1 MLKKIFRKLHIIQ
14 NIYIKHKFFIKKKSY
29 AMDNEDT
36 AVLSYFKDKKN
47 GFYVDV
53 GCYHPIHRNNTY
65 LLHKQ
70 DWNGVNIDTSEFSID
85 LFNHMRPKDLN
96 YNCAI
101 SNKNEIIKLFYQKE
115 LSQLSTTEIDQA
127 KTVFQGNIKEK
138 KIQAF
143 TLDEVLNKGK
153 FKNNK
158 IDFLDIDVEG
168 ADLKVLKGLSF
179 DRFKPELICVEIHE
193 KEIELS
199 KIYKFLVDKKYE
211 LIWSGVFSYIF
222 KRLQN

>member
-1 MLKKIFRKLHIIQ
+1 MLKKIFRKVHIIH

-65 LLHKQ
+65 VLHKKN
-70 DWNGVNIDTSEFSID
+70 WNGINIDTSQFSIE
-85 LFNHMRPKDLN
+85 LFDYLRPDDLN

-101 SNKNEIIKLFYQKE
+101 SNKNEFIKLFFQKE
-115 LSQLSTTEIDQA
+115 LSQLSTTERDQA
-127 KTVFQGNIKEK
+127 EKVFKGNIKEK
-138 KIQAF
+138 EIQAF
-143 TLDEVLNKGK
+143 TLDEILNRDKY
-153 FKNNK
+153 KNSK

-168 ADLKVLKGLSF
+168 ADLKVLEGLSF
-179 DRFKPELICVEIHE
+179 DKFKPELVCVEIHA
-193 KEIELS
+193 KEIKQS
-199 KIYKFLVDKKYE
+199 DIYKFLTNKNYE
-211 LIWSGVFSYIF
+211 LLWSGVFSHIF
-222 KRLQN
+222 KRFKN

>member
-1 MLKKIFRKLHIIQ
+1 
-14 NIYIKHKFFIKKKSY
+14 
-29 AMDNEDT
+29 MDNEDT
-36 AVLSYFKDKKN
+36 VVLNYFKNKKN

-53 GCYHPIHRNNTY
+53 GCYHPIHRNNTH

-70 DWNGVNIDTSEFSID
+70 DWNGINIDTSEFSID

-127 KTVFQGNIKEK
+127 KTVFQGDIKEK

-168 ADLKVLKGLSF
+168 ADLKVLEGLSF
-179 DRFKPELICVEIHE
+179 DVYKPELVCVEIHA
-193 KEIELS
+193 KEI
-199 KIYKFLVDKKYE
+199 KKGDIYKFLISKNYE
-211 LIWSGVFSYIF
+211 LLWSGVFSHIF
-222 KRLQN
+222 KRL

>member
-1 MLKKIFRKLHIIQ
+1 M
-14 NIYIKHKFFIKKKSY
+14 N
-29 AMDNEDT
+29 NEDT
-36 AVLSYFKDKKN
+36 AVLNYFKDRKN

-53 GCYHPIHRNNTY
+53 GCYHPIHRNNTH

-70 DWNGVNIDTSEFSID
+70 NWSGINIDTSQFSID
-85 LFNHMRPKDLN
+85 LFNYMRPKDLN

-101 SNKNEIIKLFYQKE
+101 SDKNENIKLFYQKE
-115 LSQLSTTEIDQA
+115 LSQLSTTEKGQA
-127 KTVFQGNIKEK
+127 ESVFQGNIKEK
-138 KIQAF
+138 EMQAF
-143 TLDEVLNKGK
+143 TLDEVLNRDRYKK
-153 FKNNK
+153 SK

-179 DRFKPELICVEIHE
+179 DKFKPELICIEIHE
-193 KEIELS
+193 KEVQLS
-199 KIYKFLVDKKYE
+199 EIYKFLVDKKYE